1 MAFILCSFSLCCDGF
16 GGLWGPGGI
25 HLVSC
30 CDCFGGFW
38 GALGSPLVPFD
49 HAKTRVSRYSGFGMD
64 FWFHFGTFG
73 VPWATQWHQFSLPG
87 PVRVGLLGS
96 LGGRLA
102 FILQPCGVSKDE
114 CQRASGARLLF
125 ILWPNETHSRLFH
138 RILKRVK
145 CHN

>member
-1 MAFILCSFSLCCDGF
+1 
-16 GGLWGPGGI
+16 
-25 HLVSC
+25 
-30 CDCFGGFW
+30 
-38 GALGSPLVPFD
+38 
-49 HAKTRVSRYSGFGMD
+49 MD

-73 VPWATQWHQFSLPG
+73 VPWATQWQHFSLPG
-87 PVRVGLLGS
+87 PGRVGLLGS

-125 ILWPNETHSRLFH
+125 ILWPNETHFMLFH
-138 RILKRVK
+138 QILDRVK

>member
-1 MAFILCSFSLCCDGF
+1 
-16 GGLWGPGGI
+16 
-25 HLVSC
+25 
-30 CDCFGGFW
+30 
-38 GALGSPLVPFD
+38 
-49 HAKTRVSRYSGFGMD
+49 MD

-73 VPWATQWHQFSLPG
+73 VPWATQWHHFSLPG
-87 PVRVGLLGS
+87 PGRVGLLGS

-125 ILWPNETHSRLFH
+125 ILWPNETHFKLLPK
-138 RILKRVK
+138 ILDRVK